1 MRGFRFGVL
10 GPGVG
15 VTVMTME
22 ARVSNLR
29 KQLEQLFPGKWL
41 SGNERTRNLQTGVP
55 EIDQSITRGI
65 ARRRI
70 TEWIGSV
77 SSGKTTLLRNA
88 ISNWCAAGLNVAYID
103 TEGRLL
109 ASDWAYVDQGLGKF
123 WIVRPADANTISA
136 SANQVVPL
144 ISKRSLYSQEATW
157 SADQF
162 IRSNAFDVVILDF
175 GAIDPS
181 DQKRKGLSYSP
192 VSSRLYARLQ
202 RSLDRS
208 KTALI
213 IVRDGQVYS
222 GSDSWGC
229 HSRFSF
235 DFGTSIKCEAGLA
248 GVAMIT
254 PSIRCQVERDGIT
267 QTLEVNIGCSV
278 QNRLFTH
285 PQVPDRRTSK
295 R

>member
-1 MRGFRFGVL
+1 
-10 GPGVG
+10 
-15 VTVMTME
+15 MTMQ

-29 KQLEQLFPGKWL
+29 KQLENLFPGKWL
-41 SGNERTRNLQTGVP
+41 TGNERTRNLQTGVP
-55 EIDQSITRGI
+55 EIDQGISKGI

-88 ISNWCAAGLNVAYID
+88 ISNWCAAGFNVAYID
-103 TEGRLL
+103 TEGRLQ
-109 ASDWAYVDQGLGKF
+109 ASDWAYIDQGQGKF
-123 WIVRPADANTISA
+123 WIVRPPDANTISA
-136 SANQVVPL
+136 PDNRVVPL
-144 ISKRSLYSQEATW
+144 VSKRSLYSQEATW

-162 IRSNAFDVVILDF
+162 IRSNAFDVVILDL

-181 DQKRKGLSYSP
+181 DQKRRGMSYSP
-192 VSSRLYARLQ
+192 VSSRVYARLQ

-208 KTALI
+208 KAALV
-213 IVRDGQVYS
+213 IVRDGIPTS
-222 GSDSWGC
+222 AGDTWGC
-229 HSRFSF
+229 YSRFSF
-235 DFGTSIKCEAGLA
+235 DLGTSIKCEQGLA

-254 PSIRCQVERDGIT
+254 PTIRCRVERDGMN
-267 QTLEVNIGCSV
+267 QSLEVNVGSTV

>member
-1 MRGFRFGVL
+1 MS
-10 GPGVG
+10 
-15 VTVMTME
+15 MQ

-29 KQLEQLFPGKWL
+29 KQFEQLFPGKWL
-41 SGNERTRNLQTGVP
+41 SGSERSRNLQTGVP
-55 EIDQSITRGI
+55 EIDEGISRGI

-109 ASDWAYVDQGLGKF
+109 ASDWAYIDQVHGKF
-123 WIVRPADANTISA
+123 WIVRPPDANTISA
-136 SANQVVPL
+136 SNAVVPL
-144 ISKRSLYSQEATW
+144 VSKRSLYTQEATW

-162 IRSNAFDVVILDF
+162 IRSNAFDVVILDL

-181 DQKRKGLSYSP
+181 DQRRKGMSYSP
-192 VSSRLYARLQ
+192 VSSRMYARLQ

-208 KTALI
+208 KAALV
-213 IVRDGQVYS
+213 IVRDGQLS
-222 GSDSWGC
+222 SPGDTWGC

-235 DFGTSIKCEAGLA
+235 DFGTKITCEPGLA

-254 PSIRCQVERDGIT
+254 PTLKCRVERDGMN
-267 QTLEVNIGCSV
+267 QNVEVNLTSTV
-278 QNRLFTH
+278 QNRIFTH
-285 PQVPDRRTSK
+285 PQAADRRTSK

>member
-1 MRGFRFGVL
+1 MH
-10 GPGVG
+10 
-15 VTVMTME
+15 
-22 ARVSNLR
+22 ARVQNLR
-29 KQLEQLFPGKWL
+29 KHLEQLFPGKWL

-55 EIDQSITRGI
+55 EIDQGISRGI

-109 ASDWAYVDQGLGKF
+109 ASDWAYIDQGQGKF
-123 WIVRPADANTISA
+123 WIVRPPDANTISA
-136 SANQVVPL
+136 PSNQVLPL

-181 DQKRKGLSYSP
+181 DQRRRGMSYSP
-192 VSSRLYARLQ
+192 VSSSVYARLQ

-208 KTALI
+208 KAALI
-213 IVRDGQVYS
+213 IVRDAF
-222 GSDSWGC
+222 GSADASASWGC
-229 HSRFSF
+229 YSRFTF
-235 DFGTSIKCEAGLA
+235 DRGTSIKCEPGLA
-248 GVAMIT
+248 GIAMIT
-254 PSIRCQVERDGIT
+254 PTIGCRVERDGMN
-267 QTLEVNIGCSV
+267 QSLEVTTNSSI

-285 PQVPDRRTSK
+285 PQVADRRIPK
-295 R
+295 RQKR

>member
-1 MRGFRFGVL
+1 
-10 GPGVG
+10 
-15 VTVMTME
+15 MTMQ
-22 ARVSNLR
+22 ARVLNLR

-41 SGNERTRNLQTGVP
+41 TGNERTRNLQTGVP
-55 EIDQSITRGI
+55 EIDNGISRGI

-70 TEWIGSV
+70 TEWMGSV
-77 SSGKTTLLRNA
+77 SSGKTTLLRSA
-88 ISNWCAAGLNVAYID
+88 ISNWCAAGLSVAYID
-103 TEGRLL
+103 TEGRLM
-109 ASDWAYVDQGLGKF
+109 ASDWAFIDQGEGKF
-123 WIVRPADANTISA
+123 WIVRPPDANTISA
-136 SANQVVPL
+136 PVNRVVPL
-144 ISKRSLYSQEATW
+144 VSKRSLYSQEATW

-181 DQKRKGLSYSP
+181 DQKRRGMSYSP
-192 VSSRLYARLQ
+192 VSSRVYARLQ

-208 KTALI
+208 KAALI
-213 IVRDGQVYS
+213 IVRDGTPSVAT
-222 GSDSWGC
+222 DSWGC
-229 HSRFSF
+229 YSRFSF
-235 DFGTSIKCEAGLA
+235 DLGTSIKCEAGLA

-254 PSIRCQVERDGIT
+254 PTIQCRVERDGMN
-267 QTLEVNIGCSV
+267 QTLEVNVGGSV

>member
-1 MRGFRFGVL
+1 MS
-10 GPGVG
+10 
-15 VTVMTME
+15 MQ
-22 ARVSNLR
+22 ARVSTLR
-29 KQLEQLFPGKWL
+29 KQFEQLFPGKWL
-41 SGNERTRNLQTGVP
+41 SGNERTRNLQIGVP
-55 EIDQSITRGI
+55 EIDHGISRGI

-88 ISNWCAAGLNVAYID
+88 IANWCAAGLNVAYID

-109 ASDWAYVDQGLGKF
+109 ASDWAYIDQGLGKF
-123 WIVRPADANTISA
+123 WIVRPSDANTISA
-136 SANQVVPL
+136 PSNSVVPL
-144 ISKRSLYSQEATW
+144 VSKRSLYSQEATW

-181 DQKRKGLSYSP
+181 DQRRKGMSYSP
-192 VSSRLYARLQ
+192 VSSRMYARLQ

-208 KTALI
+208 KAALI
-213 IVRDGQVYS
+213 IVRDGQIVAS
-222 GSDSWGC
+222 GDSWGC
-229 HSRFSF
+229 YSRFSF
-235 DFGTSIKCEAGLA
+235 DRGTAIKCEPGLA

-254 PSIRCQVERDGIT
+254 PSIKCQVERDGMS
-267 QTLEVNIGCSV
+267 QAVEVNFSSSV

-285 PQVPDRRTSK
+285 PQAADRRTSK

>member
-1 MRGFRFGVL
+1 MS
-10 GPGVG
+10 
-15 VTVMTME
+15 MQ
-22 ARVSNLR
+22 ARVSTLR
-29 KQLEQLFPGKWL
+29 KQFEQLFPGKWL
-41 SGNERTRNLQTGVP
+41 SGNERTRNLQIGVP
-55 EIDQSITRGI
+55 EIDQGISRGI

-70 TEWIGSV
+70 TEWSGSV

-88 ISNWCAAGLNVAYID
+88 IANWCAAGLNVAYID

-109 ASDWAYVDQGLGKF
+109 ASDWAYIDQGLGKF
-123 WIVRPADANTISA
+123 WIVRPPDANTISA
-136 SANQVVPL
+136 PSNSVVPL
-144 ISKRSLYSQEATW
+144 VSKRSLYSQEATW

-181 DQKRKGLSYSP
+181 DQRRRGMSYSP
-192 VSSRLYARLQ
+192 VSSRIYARLQ

-208 KTALI
+208 KAALI
-213 IVRDGQVYS
+213 IVRDGQIS
-222 GSDSWGC
+222 ASSDSWGC
-229 HSRFSF
+229 YSRFTF
-235 DFGTSIKCEAGLA
+235 DRGTAIKCEPGLA

-254 PSIRCQVERDGIT
+254 PSIKCHVERDGMN
-267 QTLEVNIGCSV
+267 QSVEVNFSSAV

-285 PQVPDRRTSK
+285 PQVADRRTSK

>member
-1 MRGFRFGVL
+1 
-10 GPGVG
+10 
-15 VTVMTME
+15 MTMQ

-29 KQLEQLFPGKWL
+29 KQLENLFPGKWL
-41 SGNERTRNLQTGVP
+41 SGHERTRNLPTGVP
-55 EIDQSITRGI
+55 DIDQGISKGI

-88 ISNWCAAGLNVAYID
+88 ISNWCSAGLNVAYID

-109 ASDWAYVDQGLGKF
+109 ASDWAFIDQGLGKF
-123 WIVRPADANTISA
+123 WIVRPPDANTLSA
-136 SANQVVPL
+136 PANRVVPL
-144 ISKRSLYSQEATW
+144 VSKRSLYSQEATW

-162 IRSNAFDVVILDF
+162 IRSNAFDIVILDF
-175 GAIDPS
+175 GAIDPA
-181 DQKRKGLSYSP
+181 DQKRKGMSYSP
-192 VSSRLYARLQ
+192 ISSRVYARLQ

-208 KTALI
+208 KAALV
-213 IVRDGQVYS
+213 IVRDVPS
-222 GSDSWGC
+222 ADSWGC
-229 HSRFSF
+229 HSRFKF
-235 DFGTSIKCEAGLA
+235 EIGTSIKCEAGLA

-254 PSIRCQVERDGIT
+254 PTIHCNVERDGMT
-267 QTLEVNIGCSV
+267 QTLEVNVGCSV